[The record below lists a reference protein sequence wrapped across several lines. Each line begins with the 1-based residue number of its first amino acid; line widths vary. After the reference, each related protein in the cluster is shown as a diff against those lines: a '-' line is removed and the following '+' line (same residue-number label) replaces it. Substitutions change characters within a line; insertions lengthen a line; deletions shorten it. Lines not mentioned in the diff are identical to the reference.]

1 MSNVKFREVKWLVQG
16 PTTSKHFLFN
26 SGYPFMEGGLR
37 GEDSNCFVFVRDAW
51 GERWKEITR

>member
-16 PTTSKHFLFN
+16 PTASKHFLFN

-51 GERWKEITR
+51 GER